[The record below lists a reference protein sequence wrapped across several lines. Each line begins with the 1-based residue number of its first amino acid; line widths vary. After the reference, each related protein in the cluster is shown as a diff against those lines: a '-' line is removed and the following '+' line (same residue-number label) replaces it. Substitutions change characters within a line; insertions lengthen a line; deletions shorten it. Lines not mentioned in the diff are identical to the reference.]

1 MEGDR
6 LPPPPSAVHRCK
18 FCKKSFPCGRSLGGH
33 MRSHGNLAIVGD
45 GDERPQSSY
54 GLRENPKKTW
64 RLSDSGGGDGE
75 KCCGECGKE
84 FLSWRALF
92 GHMKCHSGRPNHA
105 SEEAVEELEKQSN
118 CEVTPIAVPRRR
130 RRTRRTPAAASCSLS
145 GSERDREDEDGA
157 ISLMMLSRDVGPWG
171 SGGSGSSESSVKN
184 SVVLETGDFVLD
196 GTERKGSELDDAN
209 RNGFKKMESD
219 ASDDHFAGD
228 DLDELKKPKI
238 CSSDTDDFDGSRDE
252 ARKGR
257 PERNDPNSL
266 SIAPK
271 NDLEAVKCSSSGIDA
286 KLETDHAT
294 EKRSRFE
301 CAACKKTFGSYQAL
315 GGHRA
320 SYKRT
325 KNCPGSRTDG
335 SKNSTATEELVDRGE
350 VSESSL
356 GWSRKSKEHECLIC
370 GKVFSSGQALGGHK
384 RRHLVATSDAA
395 GNAAYHI
402 LIQQQQQQQQPHE
415 MSDLLDLNLPATAA
429 DGDSNSTNA
438 GSTESKS
445 WWIGENLKHET
456 LVGVVS
462 N

>member
-1 MEGDR
+1 MFQMEGDR
-6 LPPPPSAVHRCK
+6 LPPTARHRCK
-18 FCKKSFPCGRSLGGH
+18 VCKKSFPCGRSLGGH

-45 GDERPQSSY
+45 GDERLQSSY

-105 SEEAVEELEKQSN
+105 PEEAVEELEKQAE
-118 CEVTPIAVPRRR
+118 CEVKPIAVPRRR

-157 ISLMMLSRDVGPWG
+157 INLMMLSRDVGRWG
-171 SGGSGSSESSVKN
+171 SGSGSSESSVKN

-209 RNGFKKMESD
+209 RNGFKKMG
-219 ASDDHFAGD
+219 SDDHFAGD

-238 CSSDTDDFDGSRDE
+238 CSSDTDDLDGSRDE
-252 ARKGR
+252 SRKGC
-257 PERNDPNSL
+257 PDRNDPNSL
-266 SIAPK
+266 TTTLKS
-271 NDLEAVKCSSSGIDA
+271 DLEAVKCSSSDIDA
-286 KLETDHAT
+286 KLDADHVT

-325 KNCPGSRTDG
+325 KSCPGSRTDG
-335 SKNSTATEELVDRGE
+335 SKNSTATEELVDPGE

-356 GWSRKSKEHECLIC
+356 GSSRKNKEHECLIC
-370 GKVFSSGQALGGHK
+370 GKAFSSGQALGGHK

-395 GNAAYHI
+395 GSAAYHI
-402 LIQQQQQQQQPHE
+402 LNQQQQQQQQPHE

-429 DGDSNSTNA
+429 EGDSNSTNA

-445 WWIGENLKHET
+445 WWIGENLRHGT

>member
-1 MEGDR
+1 MFQMQGDR
-6 LPPPPSAVHRCK
+6 LPPTARHRCK
-18 FCKKSFPCGRSLGGH
+18 VCKKSFPCGRSLGGH

-45 GDERPQSSY
+45 GDERLQSSY

-105 SEEAVEELEKQSN
+105 PEEAVEELEKQAE
-118 CEVTPIAVPRRR
+118 CEVKPMAVPRRR

-157 ISLMMLSRDVGPWG
+157 INLMMLSRDVGRRG
-171 SGGSGSSESSVKN
+171 SGSGSSESSVKN

-209 RNGFKKMESD
+209 RNGFKKMG
-219 ASDDHFAGD
+219 SDDHFAGD
-228 DLDELKKPKI
+228 DLDELKKPKV
-238 CSSDTDDFDGSRDE
+238 CSSDTDDLDGSRDE
-252 ARKGR
+252 SRKGC
-257 PERNDPNSL
+257 PDRNDPNSL
-266 SIAPK
+266 TTTLKS
-271 NDLEAVKCSSSGIDA
+271 DLEAVKCSSSDIDA
-286 KLETDHAT
+286 KLDADRVT

-325 KNCPGSRTDG
+325 KSCPGSRTDG
-335 SKNSTATEELVDRGE
+335 SKNSTATEELVDPGE

-356 GWSRKSKEHECLIC
+356 GSSRKNKEHECLIC
-370 GKVFSSGQALGGHK
+370 GKAFSSGQALGGHK

-395 GNAAYHI
+395 GSAAYHI
-402 LIQQQQQQQQPHE
+402 LNQQQQPHE

-429 DGDSNSTNA
+429 EGDSNSTNA

-445 WWIGENLKHET
+445 WWIGENLRHGT

>member
-45 GDERPQSSY
+45 GDERERPQSSY

-75 KCCGECGKE
+75 KRCGECGKE

-105 SEEAVEELEKQSN
+105 SED
-118 CEVTPIAVPRRR
+118 
-130 RRTRRTPAAASCSLS
+130 
-145 GSERDREDEDGA
+145 SERDRGDEDGA
-157 ISLMMLSRDVGPWG
+157 ISLMMLSRDVGRW
-171 SGGSGSSESSVKN
+171 GSGSSESSVEN
-184 SVVLETGDFVLD
+184 S
-196 GTERKGSELDDAN
+196 R
-209 RNGFKKMESD
+209 
-219 ASDDHFAGD
+219 
-228 DLDELKKPKI
+228 
-238 CSSDTDDFDGSRDE
+238 
-252 ARKGR
+252 
-257 PERNDPNSL
+257 
-266 SIAPK
+266 
-271 NDLEAVKCSSSGIDA
+271 
-286 KLETDHAT
+286 
-294 EKRSRFE
+294 RFE

-325 KNCPGSRTDG
+325 KNCPGSRTG
-335 SKNSTATEELVDRGE
+335 
-350 VSESSL
+350 
-356 GWSRKSKEHECLIC
+356 KSKEHECLIC

-395 GNAAYHI
+395 GNAAYRV
-402 LIQQQQQQQQPHE
+402 LIQQQRRRQE
-415 MSDLLDLNLPATAA
+415 ASDLLDLNLPATAA
-429 DGDSNSTNA
+429 D
-438 GSTESKS
+438 ESKS
-445 WWIGENLKHET
+445 WWMGESLKHET

-462 N
+462 NC